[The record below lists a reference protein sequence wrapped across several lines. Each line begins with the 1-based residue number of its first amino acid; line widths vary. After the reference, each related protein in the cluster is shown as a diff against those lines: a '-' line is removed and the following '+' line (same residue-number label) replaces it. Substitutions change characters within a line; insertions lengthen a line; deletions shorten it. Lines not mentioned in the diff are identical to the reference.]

1 MRVLSIVLTFE
12 EGVVM
17 GKLLLVLVIAALG
30 YGAYYLMNAATKDAP
45 KVGMD
50 GYAGNLK
57 RAEDRAK
64 DAMHQDNVANA
75 HNAIERFHG
84 EKDRYPTSLQEAV
97 DAGYLEHVP
106 QGVVYDPAT
115 GAVSATP

>member
-1 MRVLSIVLTFE
+1 MLSFVLIFD

-17 GKLLLVLVIAALG
+17 GKILLVLVVAALG
-30 YGAYYLMNAATKDAP
+30 YGAYYLMNSAMKDAP

-64 DAMHQDNVANA
+64 DVMHQDNVANA

-84 EKDRYPTSLQEAV
+84 EKDRYPATLQEAV

-115 GAVSATP
+115 GAVSAAP